1 MRMAFA
7 IVCLTAIG
15 LTLVVCRH
23 AEVSAHREIHQF
35 QAHLVAQRRQLW
47 GLDVTMGRLTS
58 LQALEAR
65 SEDMHTRL
73 LQPHQR
79 MEGAW
84 SEMLAGGSL
93 ADPAAWQWSEDRRS
107 YGGAQ

>member
-1 MRMAFA
+1 MAFA
-7 IVCLTAIG
+7 IVCLAAIG

-23 AEVSAHREIHQF
+23 AEVSAQHEIHQL
-35 QAHLVAQRRQLW
+35 QARLVAQRRQLW
-47 GLDVTMGRLTS
+47 ALDVTMGRLTS

-79 MEGAW
+79 VEEGW
-84 SEMLAGGSL
+84 DEMFAGGSP
-93 ADPAAWQWSEDRRS
+93 ADPAVGSWSADRRS